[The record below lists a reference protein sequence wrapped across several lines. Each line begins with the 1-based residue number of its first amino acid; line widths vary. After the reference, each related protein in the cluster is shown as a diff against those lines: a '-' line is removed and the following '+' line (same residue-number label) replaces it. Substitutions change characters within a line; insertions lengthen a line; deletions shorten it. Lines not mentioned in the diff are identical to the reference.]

1 VSGEAGHDAAP
12 GGDAGRR
19 SPSAEPLIILAGGGR
34 FPILVA
40 EAARAAGRPVTLAG
54 IRGEAD
60 PAIAAFDH
68 VWIGRGH
75 VSRLIRLAR
84 ARGARQLVIVGGMK
98 ERRMPRL
105 SEVDLAD
112 LFVVLRHWRLLT
124 HGEDGILR
132 RIARLFEARGLRV
145 VGAGEAAPQLLMPTG
160 ALGRVVPDAAARAAI
175 AVGVDAATRHGRG
188 DLGQGVIVVG
198 ETVAAK
204 EGWAGT
210 DAMLAAFAA
219 APRATEG
226 PAVLVKCPKPIQD
239 LRLDMPA
246 IGPETIRSAAAAG
259 LSGIAVVAGATLVA
273 DRAELVAAADAAGL
287 FVFGVARSPEGATA

>member
-1 VSGEAGHDAAP
+1 M
-12 GGDAGRR
+12 
-19 SPSAEPLIILAGGGR
+19 LAGGGR
-34 FPILVA
+34 FPVLVA

-60 PAIAAFDH
+60 PAIEAFDH

-75 VSRLIRLAR
+75 VSRLMRLAR
-84 ARGARQLVIVGGMK
+84 ARNARDLVIVGGMK

-105 SEVDLAD
+105 SEIDLAD
-112 LFVVLRHWRLLT
+112 LLLVLRHWRLLT

-132 RIARLFEARGLRV
+132 RIARVFEARGLRV
-145 VGAGEAAPQLLMPTG
+145 VGAGEAAPELLMPAG

-175 AVGVDAATRHGRG
+175 AAGVEAAHRHGRG

-198 ETVAAK
+198 TTVVAK

-210 DAMLAAFAA
+210 DAMVAGFAA
-219 APRATEG
+219 APKPSGG

-246 IGPETIRSAAAAG
+246 IGPDTIRSAAAAG
-259 LSGIAVVAGATLVA
+259 LAGIAVMAGATLVA
-273 DRAELVAAADAAGL
+273 DRADLVAAADAAGL
-287 FVFGVARSPEGATA
+287 FVWGVARETMGATA

>member
-1 VSGEAGHDAAP
+1 MS
-12 GGDAGRR
+12 GDARR
-19 SPSAEPLIILAGGGR
+19 PATSPEPLVILAGGGR
-34 FPILVA
+34 FPVLVA

-60 PAIAAFDH
+60 PAIEAFDH

-75 VSRLIRLAR
+75 VSRLMRLAR
-84 ARGARQLVIVGGMK
+84 ARRARDLVIVGGMK
-98 ERRMPRL
+98 ERRMPRF
-105 SEVDLAD
+105 SEIDLVDL
-112 LFVVLRHWRLLT
+112 LVVLRHWRLLT

-145 VGAGEAAPQLLMPTG
+145 VGAGEAAPGLLMPAG
-160 ALGRVVPDAAARAAI
+160 ALGHVVPDAAARAAI
-175 AVGVDAATRHGRG
+175 AAGVDAATRHGRG

-198 ETVAAK
+198 ETVVAK

-219 APRATEG
+219 EPKPVDA

-246 IGPETIRSAAAAG
+246 IGPETVRAAAAAG
-259 LSGIAVVAGATLVA
+259 LSGIAVMAGATLVA
-273 DRAELVAAADAAGL
+273 DRADLVAAADAAGL
-287 FVFGVARSPEGATA
+287 FVWGVAKEQGGTAA